1 MLTLRILDGKDA
13 GREVSFPSLPMVMG
27 RDATCDLVIADR
39 SVSRRHALILGTTET
54 PFIRDLGSANGTY
67 LNRQRV
73 NREAPLEA
81 GDRIQIGT
89 TVLEV
94 GGATAT
100 TRRPQVDVREDF
112 AELATSVVQARV
124 DAERTNL
131 KELAMSQL
139 EAPTLKARLDSIYK
153 VTELIAKSGTQSL
166 RSLLEGILDIA
177 FDALPA
183 DHGAILLAT
192 PGSGELAPEVA
203 RTRGEGV
210 SEPVAI
216 SRTILKRCLD
226 ERVAI
231 LSMDV
236 QSDARFGRDTSGALR
251 LMRSAICVPLIRA
264 DRVLGVLHVDT
275 RDSGARLAQADL
287 ELLNGIGNEAA
298 LAIENARLAQEMVA
312 RERLAAVGRTMAEFS
327 HHVKNVLQGLA
338 VYAPLVDDA
347 LADDPAAQRDLLTTS
362 WQRVKG
368 YHERLER
375 TVLEVLSFA
384 GERTPVLKRCDPREL
399 ITHARAALEDRAAM
413 AKVKIQLGASGATP
427 APEGCQLDPE
437 WIVSALVNLGLNAIE
452 AMEPLGGGTLDFAVG
467 ADPAQGTLRFE
478 VRDTGPGISPQ
489 ARARIF
495 ECFFSTKGLKGTGL
509 GLPIAKRFI
518 EAHGG
523 TVDFESAEG
532 AGTRF
537 VVSLPLDL
545 GADEGPRSGP
555 GGETDRRPRPAT
567 GRTTPADLPRP

>member
-1 MLTLRILDGKDA
+1 MLTLRIVEGKEA

-27 RDATCDLVIADR
+27 RDATCDLALPDR
-39 SVSRRHALILGTTET
+39 SVSRRHALILGTTEA

-73 NREAPLEA
+73 AREAPLEA

-89 TVLEV
+89 TILEV

-100 TRRPQVDVREDF
+100 TRRPQVDLREDF
-112 AELATSVVQARV
+112 AELATSVVQARA

-131 KELAMSQL
+131 KDLGLAQL
-139 EAPTLKARLDSIYK
+139 EGPTVKARLDSIYR
-153 VTELIAKSGTQSL
+153 VTNLIARSSTQSL
-166 RSLLEGILDIA
+166 RSLLEGILDVA

-183 DHGAILLAT
+183 DHGAILLINPA
-192 PGSGELAPEVA
+192 SGELAPEVA
-203 RTRGEGV
+203 RTRGEAV

-216 SRTILKRCLD
+216 SRSIVSRCLD

-236 QSDARFGRDTSGALR
+236 KTDKRFGRESSGSLK
-251 LMRSAICVPLIRA
+251 LMRSAICVPLLRG

-298 LAIENARLAQEMVA
+298 LAIENSRLAQEMVA

-338 VYAPLVDDA
+338 VYAPLIDDA
-347 LADDPAAQRDLLTTS
+347 LADDPGAQADLLNTS
-362 WQRVKG
+362 WLRVKG

-375 TVLEVLSFA
+375 TVRDVLSFA
-384 GERTPVLKRCDPREL
+384 GERTPVLTKSSPADVIAR
-399 ITHARAALEDRAAM
+399 ARAALEDRAAM
-413 AKVKIQLGASGATP
+413 ARVEIVSGPGAPPPS
-427 APEGCQLDPE
+427 CRLDPE

-452 AMEPLGGGTLDFAVG
+452 AMEPLGGGTLTLAAA
-467 ADPAQGTLRFE
+467 ADLNQGVLRFE
-478 VRDTGPGISPQ
+478 VKDTGPGISPQ
-489 ARARIF
+489 ARQRIF

-509 GLPIAKRFI
+509 GLPIAKRFV

-523 TVDFESAEG
+523 TVDVDSTEG
-532 AGTRF
+532 AGTCF
-537 VVSLPLDL
+537 SISLPLDL
-545 GADEGPRSGP
+545 DTDDATRAGPPGHTERHSINRSGGTP
-555 GGETDRRPRPAT
+555 PAVAS
-567 GRTTPADLPRP
+567 P

>member
-1 MLTLRILDGKDA
+1 MLTLRIVDGKDA
-13 GREVSFPSLPMVMG
+13 GREISFPSLPMVMG
-27 RDATCDLVIADR
+27 RDNTCDLVLADR
-39 SVSRRHALILGTTET
+39 SVSRRHALILGTTDA

-73 NREAPLEA
+73 TREVALEA

-94 GGATAT
+94 GGATTT
-100 TRRPQVDVREDF
+100 TRRPQVDVLEDF

-131 KELAMSQL
+131 KELTMSQL
-139 EAPTLKARLDSIYK
+139 EAPTLKARLDSLYR
-153 VTELIAKSGTQSL
+153 VTELIARSGSQSL
-166 RSLLEGILDIA
+166 RSILDGILDIA

-183 DHGAILLAT
+183 DHGAILLMR
-192 PGSGELAPEVA
+192 PGSQELAPEVA
-203 RTRGEGV
+203 RTRGEAV

-236 QSDARFGRDTSGALR
+236 QSDARFGRDTSGNLR
-251 LMRSAICVPLIRA
+251 LMRSAICVPLIRGE
-264 DRVLGVLHVDT
+264 RVLGVLHVDT
-275 RDSGARLAQADL
+275 RETGARLAQADL

-298 LAIENARLAQEMVA
+298 LAIENSRLAQEMVA
-312 RERLAAVGRTMAEFS
+312 RERLATVGRTMAEFS

-338 VYAPLVDDA
+338 VYSPLIDDA
-347 LADDPAAQRDLLTTS
+347 LADDGGPEHEMLSTS
-362 WQRVKG
+362 WRRVKG

-375 TVLEVLSFA
+375 TVLDVLSFA
-384 GERTPVLKRCDPREL
+384 GERTPVLEPCDPRTL
-399 ITHARAALEDRAAM
+399 IARARESLEDRAAM
-413 AKVKIQLGASGATP
+413 AHVQVALAAVDPSTP
-427 APEGCQLDPE
+427 FACRLDPG
-437 WIVSALVNLGLNAIE
+437 WIVSVLVNLGLNAIE
-452 AMEPLGGGTLDFAVG
+452 AMEPQGGGTLTFGVG
-467 ADPAQGTLRFE
+467 VDAAQGLLRFE
-478 VRDTGPGISPQ
+478 VRDTGPGIPPQ
-489 ARARIF
+489 ARGHIF

-509 GLPIAKRFI
+509 GLPIAKRFV

-523 TVDFESAEG
+523 IVDFETEEG
-532 AGTRF
+532 VGTRF

-545 GADEGPRSGP
+545 GSGDEARPQGGP
-555 GGETDRRPRPAT
+555 GTEREPAASPRR
-567 GRTTPADLPRP
+567 RTTQSGLPQP